1 MDRIIITFAERIN
14 VTLLKKI
21 YINSE
26 IIDI

>member
-1 MDRIIITFAERIN
+1 MDRIIITLAKRIN

>member
-1 MDRIIITFAERIN
+1 MDRIIITCAERIN
-14 VTLLKKI
+14 VTLLTKN